1 MPMSNRNRCDT
12 PATPPLPGT
21 LPSARL
27 ARYVTHQ
34 LGAFFPDGQMG
45 HGAALRGALP
55 RALARLERCLAGL
68 AVACFARDGAPFF
81 NHLNSE
87 QYAMFLYL
95 LAHECGRGGEKLRTT
110 ATKLY
115 LLNKALHGLEAYYE
129 IELPE
134 IFYLAHPV
142 GTVLGRAQY
151 GNRLL
156 VMQGCTV
163 GNVGGKYPVLGERVV
178 LCAHSVVLGDCRLG
192 DGVCVGA
199 GSLLINVSVPT
210 GRTAVGRGKEMALL
224 ARPACLWQN
233 YFRTDK

>member
-1 MPMSNRNRCDT
+1 M
-12 PATPPLPGT
+12 
-21 LPSARL
+21 
-27 ARYVTHQ
+27 
-34 LGAFFPDGQMG
+34 
-45 HGAALRGALP
+45 RGALP

-68 AVACFARDGAPFF
+68 TVARFARDGAPFF
-81 NHLNSE
+81 DHLNSE

-95 LAHECGRGGEKLRTT
+95 LAHECGREGEKLRTT

-115 LLNKALHGLEAYYE
+115 LLNKALHGLEAFYE

-142 GTVLGRAQY
+142 GTVLGRAHY

-163 GNVGGKYPVLGERVV
+163 GNVDGKYPRLGERVV

-199 GSLLINVSVPT
+199 GSLLVNATVPA
-210 GRTAVGRGKEMALL
+210 GRTAVGRGKELTLL
-224 ARPACLWQN
+224 ARPARLWQN
-233 YFRTDK
+233 YFRPAA